1 MDILFGNFDNYFQ
14 VLCILMV
21 IDYISGVITAI
32 YKHEVNSSVGYK
44 GILKKF
50 GIIVCVSI
58 ARQID
63 VLEIYDGEVA
73 VRSVV
78 LLFFSVNEILS
89 ILENVS
95 QLGIPIPK
103 ILKISLSK
111 IDQDQ
116 TKKTKDS

>member
-1 MDILFGNFDNYFQ
+1 MDILFGNFDHYFQ

-111 IDQDQ
+111 IDKDQ